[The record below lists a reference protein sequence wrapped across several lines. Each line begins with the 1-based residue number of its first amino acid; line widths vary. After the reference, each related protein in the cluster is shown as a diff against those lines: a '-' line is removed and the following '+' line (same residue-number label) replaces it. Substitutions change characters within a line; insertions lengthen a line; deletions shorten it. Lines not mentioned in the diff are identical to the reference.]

1 MCVYNRPLAPYN
13 RSCQSTMAYM
23 ALKAHTKDF
32 FCQKEKYRCCYTFL
46 IYIIPERRLVPK
58 TEWQITCFLSVLL
71 PSPSVKVATRPCPKT
86 GLIACRK
93 SQRSSRDNLVSGL
106 DKAHYTS
113 GPESSL
119 LPPQDELPL
128 VRQGFGQQ
136 LLTKGRWLQLGQGEV
151 TR

>member
-1 MCVYNRPLAPYN
+1 MLLYLSYI
-13 RSCQSTMAYM
+13 Y
-23 ALKAHTKDF
+23 
-32 FCQKEKYRCCYTFL
+32 FL
-46 IYIIPERRLVPK
+46 IPPSRLVAK
-58 TEWQITCFLSVLL
+58 TEWQITSFLSVLL
-71 PSPSVKVATRPCPKT
+71 PSPSVEVATRPCPKT

-136 LLTKGRWLQLGQGEV
+136 LLTKGR
-151 TR
+151 